1 MNQIT
6 ERDFTIPSYVEE
18 VEQRFGSLRR
28 RVVNF
33 TGDDYQIVKAWEEE
47 QIPLPVVIRTL
58 EDEFRKKDGDIGTI
72 RYFRDIVPRRAKQQ
86 ASAMTGGRRE
96 QPVPASSVAEPVED
110 RLQGRLFAL
119 VEELQSRA
127 DAVVEPLRTTFE
139 AVAFELG
146 ILAQSGAHVV
156 FVLERLESFD
166 EQLVAAA
173 VESLAP
179 EERDDIERRATR
191 TLSPAQ
197 LGDPAAR
204 AVMLQ
209 TMVRG
214 GARQRFRLGSLFDSI
229 QEALQ

>member
-1 MNQIT
+1 MNQIA
-6 ERDFTIPSYVEE
+6 EDDFTIPSYAEE
-18 VEQRFGSLRR
+18 IERQFGALRG
-28 RVVNF
+28 RVVQF
-33 TGDDYQIVKAWEEE
+33 SGEDWHIVRAWQEEK
-47 QIPLPVVIRTL
+47 IPLPVVIRTL
-58 EDEFRKKDGDIGTI
+58 EEEFKRKAGDIGTI
-72 RYFRDIVPRRAKQQ
+72 RYFRDIVPKRAKDH
-86 ASAMTGGRRE
+86 AGAMTGGRRE
-96 QPVPASSVAEPVED
+96 QPHPGPSVAEPVED
-110 RLQGRLFAL
+110 RLQGRLFTL

-146 ILAQSGAHVV
+146 ILAQSGAHLVYI
-156 FVLERLESFD
+156 LERLESFD

-179 EERDDIERRATR
+179 DERDDIERRAAR

-229 QEALQ
+229 QEVL